1 MHHVAITTFGWALP
15 TGTGWT
21 NTVTGT
27 QTIKLPLECVFV
39 KARIQQSESRS
50 MLRCVDSDGRKDGQW
65 EMSVSTAEKS
75 MPIFLL
81 QQHRPKVTSVHFSPF
96 LICSIQPFILF
107 THTHTH
113 THSASKTT
121 EPCDDA
127 QALQS
132 MCVCVCECECV
143 CVCVCV
149 RERERNIKT
158 EQ

>member
-96 LICSIQPFILF
+96 LICSIQPFILS
-107 THTHTH
+107 THCLQKRWTKCSFVLNVIACHCYWIVRVKFLLYCLF
-113 THSASKTT
+113 SREK
-121 EPCDDA
+121 A
-127 QALQS
+127 QYMFCA
-132 MCVCVCECECV
+132 
-143 CVCVCV
+143 
-149 RERERNIKT
+149 R
-158 EQ
+158 